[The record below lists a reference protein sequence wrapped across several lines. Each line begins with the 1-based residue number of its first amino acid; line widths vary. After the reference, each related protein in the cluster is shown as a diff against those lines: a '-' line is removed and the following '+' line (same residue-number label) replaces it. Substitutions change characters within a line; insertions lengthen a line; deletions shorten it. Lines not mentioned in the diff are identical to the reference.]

1 MTGWAIAEDRRPAG
15 AAQAE
20 QNDAD
25 CLYRK
30 LEEAVLP
37 TFYQNRSR
45 FVEIMR
51 HAIALNGSFFN
62 TQRMVQQ
69 YVLKAYYVSDLRPK
83 GIGGRRLRFPPP
95 SGSAGWNERH
105 CDPLYLFSR
114 AATPHSSSAPAWRRR
129 DSCFLISSRMSYVNS
144 TQVFSQ
150 ALAVRS
156 LYS

>member
-15 AAQAE
+15 AVQAE

-69 YVLKAYYVSDLRPK
+69 YVLKAYY
-83 GIGGRRLRFPPP
+83 
-95 SGSAGWNERH
+95 E
-105 CDPLYLFSR
+105 
-114 AATPHSSSAPAWRRR
+114 
-129 DSCFLISSRMSYVNS
+129 
-144 TQVFSQ
+144 
-150 ALAVRS
+150 
-156 LYS
+156 